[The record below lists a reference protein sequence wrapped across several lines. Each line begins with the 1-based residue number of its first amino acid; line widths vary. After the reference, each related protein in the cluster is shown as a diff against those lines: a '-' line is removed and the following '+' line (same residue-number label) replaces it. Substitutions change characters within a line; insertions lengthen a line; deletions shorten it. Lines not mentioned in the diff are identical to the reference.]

1 MSHNNDESPNFFINS
16 TQDNTT
22 TENNFQAPNLINPIT
37 SSSDPGF
44 LINSTD
50 AHILNNL
57 LGVNNIFHIP
67 PISNNVNMSR
77 PTTYTTNAITNAI
90 TGGNGISSLITIYGN
105 IFDDLSEIEEDND
118 SMPELEEDNDSMPEL
133 EEDNDSMPELEDSSI
148 EDASGEANPDNLNPF
163 PPPSLTESISSLESL
178 AMRIASRR
186 HRRNSVHPRNIDL
199 MRFFTNV
206 LSEDLEEQIVRQV
219 MRDSFAEDQEKRLI
233 DVARELNIEKEKF
246 DPNKESHKEFRSC
259 RVCLEEYK
267 EGEELGIL
275 PCKHFFHYNCIQEW
289 GKRKPNC
296 PYCDVEIPTV
306 DTETESNKKQKLN

>member
-37 SSSDPGF
+37 SSDPGF

-57 LGVNNIFHIP
+57 LGANNIFHIP
-67 PISNNVNMSR
+67 SISNNVNMSR
-77 PTTYTTNAITNAI
+77 PTTYTTNTITD
-90 TGGNGISSLITIYGN
+90 GNGISSLITISGN
-105 IFDDLSEIEEDND
+105 IFDDLSEIEEENDD
-118 SMPELEEDNDSMPEL
+118 SMPELEEND
-133 EEDNDSMPELEDSSI
+133 DSMPELEDSSI
-148 EDASGEANPDNLNPF
+148 EDASGEANPDNHNPF

-246 DPNKESHKEFRSC
+246 DPNKESHKEFCSC

>member
-16 TQDNTT
+16 TQNNTT
-22 TENNFQAPNLINPIT
+22 SENNFQAPNLINPIT
-37 SSSDPGF
+37 SSNDPGF
-44 LINSTD
+44 LINSAD

-57 LGVNNIFHIP
+57 LGVNNMFHMSPIP
-67 PISNNVNMSR
+67 SISPISNNVNTSR
-77 PTTYTTNAITNAI
+77 PTTYTTNTITDE
-90 TGGNGISSLITIYGN
+90 NGVSSFITISGN
-105 IFDDLSEIEEDND
+105 IFDDLSGIEEDND
-118 SMPELEEDNDSMPEL
+118 SI
-133 EEDNDSMPELEDSSI
+133 PELEDSPI
-148 EDASGEANPDNLNPF
+148 EDASGEANPDNPF
-163 PPPSLTESISSLESL
+163 PQPSLTESISSLESL

-206 LSEDLEEQIVRQV
+206 LAEDLEEQIVRQV

-233 DVARELNIEKEKF
+233 DVARELDIDKEKF
-246 DPNKESHKEFRSC
+246 DSNKESHKKFCSC
-259 RVCLEEYK
+259 RVCLEDYK
-267 EGEELGIL
+267 EGEELGML

>member
-22 TENNFQAPNLINPIT
+22 TENNFQVPNLINPIT

-57 LGVNNIFHIP
+57 LGVNNMFHIP
-67 PISNNVNMSR
+67 SISNNVNMSR
-77 PTTYTTNAITNAI
+77 PTTYTTNTI
-90 TGGNGISSLITIYGN
+90 TGENGISSLITISGN
-105 IFDDLSEIEEDND
+105 IFDDLSEIEED
-118 SMPELEEDNDSMPEL
+118 SDNDSMPEL
-133 EEDNDSMPELEDSSI
+133 EEDSDNDSMPELEDVL
-148 EDASGEANPDNLNPF
+148 GEANPDNPF

-178 AMRIASRR
+178 TMRIASRR
-186 HRRNSVHPRNIDL
+186 HMRNSVHPRNIDL

-246 DPNKESHKEFRSC
+246 DPNKESHKEFCSC

-267 EGEELGIL
+267 EGGELGIL

-306 DTETESNKKQKLN
+306 DTETESN

>member
-1 MSHNNDESPNFFINS
+1 
-16 TQDNTT
+16 
-22 TENNFQAPNLINPIT
+22 
-37 SSSDPGF
+37 
-44 LINSTD
+44 
-50 AHILNNL
+50 
-57 LGVNNIFHIP
+57 
-67 PISNNVNMSR
+67 
-77 PTTYTTNAITNAI
+77 
-90 TGGNGISSLITIYGN
+90 
-105 IFDDLSEIEEDND
+105 
-118 SMPELEEDNDSMPEL
+118 MPEL
-133 EEDNDSMPELEDSSI
+133 EEDNDSMPELED
-148 EDASGEANPDNLNPF
+148 ASGEANPDNPNPF

-246 DPNKESHKEFRSC
+246 DPNKESHKEFCSC

-267 EGEELGIL
+267 EGGELGIL

>member
-37 SSSDPGF
+37 SSSEPGF
-44 LINSTD
+44 LINSVD
-50 AHILNNL
+50 ANILNNL
-57 LGVNNIFHIP
+57 LGVNNMFHIP
-67 PISNNVNMSR
+67 SISNNVNMSR
-77 PTTYTTNAITNAI
+77 PTTYTTNTITD
-90 TGGNGISSLITIYGN
+90 GNGISSLITISGN
-105 IFDDLSEIEEDND
+105 IFDDLSEIEEENDD
-118 SMPELEEDNDSMPEL
+118 SMPELEEND
-133 EEDNDSMPELEDSSI
+133 DSMPELEDSSI
-148 EDASGEANPDNLNPF
+148 EDASGEANPDNPF
-163 PPPSLTESISSLESL
+163 PSPSLTESISSLESL

-246 DPNKESHKEFRSC
+246 DPNKESHKEFCSC

>member
-37 SSSDPGF
+37 SSDPGF

-57 LGVNNIFHIP
+57 LGANNIFHIP
-67 PISNNVNMSR
+67 SISNNVNMSR
-77 PTTYTTNAITNAI
+77 PTTYTTNAIT
-90 TGGNGISSLITIYGN
+90 GGNGISSLITISGN

-133 EEDNDSMPELEDSSI
+133 EEDNDSMPELED
-148 EDASGEANPDNLNPF
+148 ASGEANPDNPNPF

-246 DPNKESHKEFRSC
+246 DPNKESHKEFCSC

-267 EGEELGIL
+267 EGGELGIL

-306 DTETESNKKQKLN
+306 SIQKQNQTKNKNLTKNI

>member
-1 MSHNNDESPNFFINS
+1 
-16 TQDNTT
+16 
-22 TENNFQAPNLINPIT
+22 
-37 SSSDPGF
+37 
-44 LINSTD
+44 
-50 AHILNNL
+50 
-57 LGVNNIFHIP
+57 
-67 PISNNVNMSR
+67 
-77 PTTYTTNAITNAI
+77 
-90 TGGNGISSLITIYGN
+90 
-105 IFDDLSEIEEDND
+105 
-118 SMPELEEDNDSMPEL
+118 MPEQ

-148 EDASGEANPDNLNPF
+148 EDASGEANPDNHNPF

-246 DPNKESHKEFRSC
+246 DPNKESHKEFCSC